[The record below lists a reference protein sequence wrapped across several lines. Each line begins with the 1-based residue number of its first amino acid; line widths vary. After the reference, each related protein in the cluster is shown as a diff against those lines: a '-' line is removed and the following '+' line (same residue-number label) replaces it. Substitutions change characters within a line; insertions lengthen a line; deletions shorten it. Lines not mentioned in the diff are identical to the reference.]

1 MTKRNQTTVFLPSI
15 SLNIKLQ
22 EWFKKIQNINSQ
34 ENYIPFKN
42 QRTLVKREIK
52 VPNSINLNSFK
63 NSVKK
68 DGWKCFNLRKHKKQK
83 TIN

>member
-34 ENYIPFKN
+34 ENYITFKN

-52 VPNSINLNSFK
+52 VPNSIDLNSYK

-68 DGWKCFNLRKHKKQK
+68 DSWKCFNLRKHKKQK